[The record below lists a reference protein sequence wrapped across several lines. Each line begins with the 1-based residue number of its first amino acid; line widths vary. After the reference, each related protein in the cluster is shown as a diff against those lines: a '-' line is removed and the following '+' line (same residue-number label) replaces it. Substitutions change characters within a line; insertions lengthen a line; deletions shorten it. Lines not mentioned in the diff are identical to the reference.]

1 MFRAMSQYLFLARVL
16 NDTHRTENITP
27 PGSTKAKQHER
38 GYMEQLVH
46 GLEPR
51 LNLSIHCTYKQSP
64 RLPIWKI

>member
-1 MFRAMSQYLFLARVL
+1 MSQYLFLARVL

-38 GYMEQLVH
+38 GYLYGTTD